1 MKVIKFEIFEEG
13 NNGPLALQNKM
24 NDFFSKKNVQICNVN
39 VVVEKVGGIDCRFEH
54 INMNCS
60 KFAFNLQ

>member
-39 VVVEKVGGIDCRFEH
+39 VVVEKVGGIDYKSVIVCYQEKS
-54 INMNCS
+54 N
-60 KFAFNLQ
+60 